1 MSAFN
6 VFLYTIEKC
15 VHSWNCSIVCTMF
28 CSNKIA
34 VNTAAELAVDLGY
47 LPYVL
52 STRLDGE
59 ARQTGQLFTK

>member
-1 MSAFN
+1 MSFLMQSRILNSYSN
-6 VFLYTIEKC
+6 VKFRVQC
-15 VHSWNCSIVCTMF
+15 F
-28 CSNKIA
+28 ASNKIA

-59 ARQTGQLFTK
+59 ARETGRLFTK